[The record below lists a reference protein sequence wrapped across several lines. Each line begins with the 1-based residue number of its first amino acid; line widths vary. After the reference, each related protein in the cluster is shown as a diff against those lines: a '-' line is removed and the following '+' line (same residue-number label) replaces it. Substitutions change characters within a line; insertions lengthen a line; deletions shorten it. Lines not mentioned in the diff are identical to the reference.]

1 MCCYYKEYIVKFN
14 KIYYNFNSRGEYKY
28 MNENIKNQKT
38 FLIIL
43 GIATIVVAL
52 IGATFAYWSWET
64 ASGQRTAVSFTV
76 GNGFSCSADGGGN
89 ITSSDVQLMPTTC
102 DDLDHAIKRTVKVNT
117 TQNAGKKVYLD
128 MNLKVNDIG
137 TGLAG
142 TTNFKYALT
151 TGSDSCTDG
160 VVKTGNFSGA
170 TTNTEKPLLSNKEY
184 ASTTSNDT
192 YYLWIWLDAAET
204 NNNTQNQTFNISLS
218 GSCTDEEPSIATV
231 YTANLS
237 DENVT
242 NNNSVVI
249 GSPIP
254 SAITQYNTSAAAIS
268 SLEAAYASAN
278 SGATASLPFYLK
290 HTVGNGSLWCA
301 SGTDGYSYCIYSTET
316 ECNAN
321 VSWRNYDDVTF
332 SCVNNTVTN
341 GVIESYVGF
350 EVSSTMATANPGM
363 TAGTYYLKGGDNGAS
378 FEENEA
384 TLLSA
389 FGSTYCT
396 ANSSGFSCNVSGLYA
411 YASPYGGV
419 CAGDASDWSWSGSRC
434 EVDAGGNSNCVV
446 DDGQS

>member
-1 MCCYYKEYIVKFN
+1 MSFTK
-14 KIYYNFNSRGEYKY
+14 SQR
-28 MNENIKNQKT
+28 T
-38 FLIIL
+38 FLITL

-64 ASGQRTAVSFTV
+64 TSGQRTAVSFTI

-89 ITSSDVQLMPTTC
+89 ITSSDVMLAPSTC
-102 DDLDHAIKRTVKVNT
+102 TNETYAIKRTVKVNT
-117 TQNAGKKVYLD
+117 TQNAGKKIYLD
-128 MNLKVNDIG
+128 MNLKVNSIG

-151 TGSDSCTDG
+151 TGSNSCTDG

-184 ASTTSNDT
+184 TTTTSNDT

-204 NNNTQNQTFNISLS
+204 SSATQNQTFNISLS
-218 GSCTDEEPSIATV
+218 GTCTDEEPSISTV
-231 YTANLS
+231 YTANLY
-237 DENVT
+237 DNNVQGY
-242 NNNSVVI
+242 NSVWI
-249 GSPIP
+249 GQTIP
-254 SAITQYNTSAAAIS
+254 TAITQYSTPAAAIS
-268 SLEAAYASAN
+268 SLESAYASAN

-301 SGTDGYSYCIYSTET
+301 SGTDGYSYCIYSTEA

-321 VSWRNYDDVTF
+321 VSGWNYDDVTY

-363 TAGTYYLKGGDNGAS
+363 TEGTYYLKGGDNGAS
-378 FEENEA
+378 YEENKA

-396 ANSSGFSCNVSGLYA
+396 EYSSNFRCYVSGLDAGA
-411 YASPYGGV
+411 YSYGNV
-419 CAGDASDWSWSGSRC
+419 IAKEASGSGCGVSENGYSHC
-434 EVDAGGNSNCVV
+434 EVYSSSGG
-446 DDGQS
+446 GGK